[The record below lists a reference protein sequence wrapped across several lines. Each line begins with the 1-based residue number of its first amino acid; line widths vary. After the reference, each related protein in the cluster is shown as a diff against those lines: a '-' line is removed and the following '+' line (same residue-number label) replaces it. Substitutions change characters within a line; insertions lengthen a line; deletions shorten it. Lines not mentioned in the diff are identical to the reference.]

1 MIFTETKEK
10 QSSQGYMAFM
20 KPKSIFIE
28 RKTPQEQKIYISG
41 KNMTI
46 WTIKTGQ
53 AIVSDVPESINGDFS
68 PVSFLNFGGNWKN
81 LQKTNTINYVSE
93 DNNEYVLSVY
103 PKQNKTWEMTIHIL
117 KDGMNPNKIIVKS
130 KNFSIDIDLSN
141 YKINQTLN
149 KKVFKIP
156 QGVEVIKLN

>member
-1 MIFTETKEK
+1 MNKIKIFFIVSLLTLFSFEAFAQANKLSEILAKMEIADKDIETLEVDFNQNMIFTETKEK

-46 WTIKTGQ
+46 WTLKTGQ

-81 LQKTNTINYVSE
+81 LQKTNAINYVSE
-93 DNNEYVLSVY
+93 DDNEYVLSIY
-103 PKQNKTWEMTIHIL
+103 PKQ
-117 KDGMNPNKIIVKS
+117 
-130 KNFSIDIDLSN
+130 
-141 YKINQTLN
+141 
-149 KKVFKIP
+149 
-156 QGVEVIKLN
+156 IKLGR